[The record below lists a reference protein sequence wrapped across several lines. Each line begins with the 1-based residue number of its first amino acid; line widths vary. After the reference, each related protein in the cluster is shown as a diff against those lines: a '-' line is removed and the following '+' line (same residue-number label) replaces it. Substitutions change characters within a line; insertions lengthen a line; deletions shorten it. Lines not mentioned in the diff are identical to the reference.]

1 LRWLA
6 DGLGDRREGLL
17 HFDARRTED
26 LRVVRPQGFPDGPR
40 GTAISAGSSVR
51 NIGAVDRARLFNR
64 EQAVADEVAA
74 GTADSAVGDPAG
86 CDRLRSL
93 LGNG

>member
-1 LRWLA
+1 MRA
-6 DGLGDRREGLL
+6 
-17 HFDARRTED
+17 ARRAPDPGD
-26 LRVVRPQGFPDGPR
+26 LDLAPATTRPVRPQGFPDGPH

-64 EQAVADEVAA
+64 EQAVADELAA